1 MEPNTRFIRL
11 EMYLYSKRVRT
22 LSSIRSSLDYTDTI
36 ILAKTTLSSLRPCSI
51 DFSEFVTEKLSR
63 CLFSF
68 SIPDQNASK

>member
-11 EMYLYSKRVRT
+11 EIYLYSERVRA

-36 ILAKTTLSSLRPCSI
+36 ILAKTTLTSLRPYRI
-51 DFSEFVTEKLSR
+51 EFVTERLSR

-68 SIPDQNASK
+68 AIRDQNASK